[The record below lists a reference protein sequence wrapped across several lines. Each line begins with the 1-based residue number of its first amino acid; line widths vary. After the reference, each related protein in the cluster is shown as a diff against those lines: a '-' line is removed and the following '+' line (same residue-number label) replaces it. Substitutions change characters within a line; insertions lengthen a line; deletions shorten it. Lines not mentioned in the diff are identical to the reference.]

1 MSHLSERRRPRGR
14 VPSRLRTRSGA
25 RGQIDESIVSVARAE
40 VVGLDEVE
48 EEVAARTA
56 GAPAVPAE
64 GPGPRTAGA
73 PGIVELVDQ
82 HVVPLALAGAV
93 VRVALCAVAATIHT
107 TSRTPIRRGF
117 LRSMC

>member
-1 MSHLSERRRPRGR
+1 M
-14 VPSRLRTRSGA
+14 
-25 RGQIDESIVSVARAE
+25 
-40 VVGLDEVE
+40 VGLDEVE

-82 HVVPLALAGAV
+82 HVVPLARAGAV
-93 VRVALCAVAATIHT
+93 VRVALRAVAATAVGEGAAGVADKLGVGGADV
-107 TSRTPIRRGF
+107 RPGEGVAIRVF
-117 LRSMC
+117 AKRSALK